1 MTKRQGKSGAI
12 DVKAVLAED
21 EEFVRALVR
30 STPPAKAMLE
40 VTLGL
45 LG

>member
-1 MTKRQGKSGAI
+1 LLPATGKELGVGDIAKVEPNI
-12 DVKAVLAED
+12 
-21 EEFVRALVR
+21 R
-30 STPPAKAMLE
+30 TPPAKAMLE